1 MVNLTAIKNMKN
13 SFFFLPLK
21 KRFNQEQELSFEEQQ
36 SQILVDIGYKLK
48 RFRDKHSICLERVSV
63 VTMIRI
69 DLLEAIE
76 EGNLE
81 KLPEPVYTQGLIK
94 RYANAMG
101 LNGEQL
107 ANLFPTEKTQ
117 ETSKKSLLNLSM
129 PQLRPHH
136 LYFLYVLIILLS
148 VSLLPRVMS
157 SYYILG
163 KKQEINNYRKE
174 KNQSDLA
181 HASSGNTNTEQKS
194 TDKIT
199 TAKLEKQ
206 NKKQSLVVSVIVKE
220 DSWVSIKIDG
230 KIAFEG
236 TLVQGT
242 QNTWEAQEQL
252 VFFAGNAGG
261 ILIPINNGQMMRLG
275 KTGEV
280 KEVVFTPTDTKI
292 SQSNNTKN

>member
-1 MVNLTAIKNMKN
+1 MVNFTAIKNIKN
-13 SFFFLPLK
+13 SLFLLQFN
-21 KRFNQEQELSFEEQQ
+21 KRFHQEKELSFEEKQN
-36 SQILVDIGYKLK
+36 QILVDIGYKLK
-48 RFRDKHSICLERVSV
+48 RFREKHSICLERVAI

-69 DLLEAIE
+69 NLLEAIE

-81 KLPEPVYTQGLIK
+81 KLPEPVYIQGLIK
-94 RYANAMG
+94 RYADAMG

-117 ETSKKSLLNLSM
+117 ETSKQSLLNLSM

-136 LYFLYVLIILLS
+136 LYLLYVSIVLLS
-148 VSLLPRVMS
+148 VSLLPRLMS

-163 KKQEINNYRKE
+163 KKSEINNYRKE

-181 HASSGNTNTEQKS
+181 QASSGNIKIEEKS
-194 TDKIT
+194 TDQIT
-199 TAKLEKQ
+199 KAKLEKQ
-206 NKKQSLVVSVIVKE
+206 NKKQSLAVSVIVKE
-220 DSWVSIKIDG
+220 DSWVSIEIDG

-242 QNTWEAQEQL
+242 QKTWEAQEQL

-261 ILIPINNGQMMRLG
+261 ILIPINNGQTMQLG

-292 SQSNNTKN
+292 SQSSNTKN

>member
-1 MVNLTAIKNMKN
+1 MVNLTAIKNIKK
-13 SFFFLPLK
+13 SFFVLPFK
-21 KRFNQEQELSFEEQQ
+21 KRFEREKELSFEEQQ
-36 SQILVDIGYKLK
+36 NQALLDIGYKLK
-48 RFRDKHSICLERVSV
+48 RFREKHSICLERVAV

-69 DLLEAIE
+69 NLLEAIE

-81 KLPEPVYTQGLIK
+81 KLPEPVYIQGLIK
-94 RYANAMG
+94 RYADAMG

-136 LYFLYVLIILLS
+136 LYFLYVSIVLLS

-163 KKQEINNYRKE
+163 KKTEINNYTKE

-181 HASSGNTNTEQKS
+181 QASSGNIKNEEKS

-199 TAKLEKQ
+199 AAKLEKQ

-242 QNTWEAQEQL
+242 QKTWEAQEKL

-261 ILIPINNGQMMRLG
+261 ILIPINNGQMMQLG

-292 SQSNNTKN
+292 SQSSNTKN

>member
-1 MVNLTAIKNMKN
+1 MTAIKNIKK
-13 SFFFLPLK
+13 SFFVLPFK
-21 KRFNQEQELSFEEQQ
+21 KRFEREKELSFEEQQ
-36 SQILVDIGYKLK
+36 NQALLDIGYKLK
-48 RFRDKHSICLERVSV
+48 RFREKHSICLERVAV

-69 DLLEAIE
+69 NLLEAIE

-81 KLPEPVYTQGLIK
+81 KLPEPVYIQGLIK
-94 RYANAMG
+94 RYADAMG

-136 LYFLYVLIILLS
+136 LYFLYVSIVLLS

-163 KKQEINNYRKE
+163 KKTEINNYTKE

-181 HASSGNTNTEQKS
+181 QASSGNIKNEEKS

-199 TAKLEKQ
+199 AAKLEKQ

-242 QNTWEAQEQL
+242 QKTWEAQEKL

-261 ILIPINNGQMMRLG
+261 ILIPINNGQMMQLG

-292 SQSNNTKN
+292 SQSSNTKN

>member
-1 MVNLTAIKNMKN
+1 MTAIKNIKK
-13 SFFFLPLK
+13 SFFLLPFK
-21 KRFNQEQELSFEEQQ
+21 KRFEREKELSFEEQQ
-36 SQILVDIGYKLK
+36 NQTLVDIGYKLK
-48 RFRDKHSICLERVSV
+48 RFREKHSICLERVAV

-81 KLPEPVYTQGLIK
+81 KLPEPVYIQGLIK
-94 RYANAMG
+94 RYADAMG

-107 ANLFPTEKTQ
+107 ANLFPTEKVQ
-117 ETSKKSLLNLSM
+117 ETSKKSPINLSM

-136 LYFLYVLIILLS
+136 LYLLYVLIVLLS

-163 KKQEINNYRKE
+163 KKPETNNYRKE
-174 KNQSDLA
+174 KNKSDLA
-181 HASSGNTNTEQKS
+181 QASSGNIKTQEKS

-199 TAKLEKQ
+199 TGESEKQ

-230 KIAFEG
+230 KIA
-236 TLVQGT
+236 
-242 QNTWEAQEQL
+242 
-252 VFFAGNAGG
+252 
-261 ILIPINNGQMMRLG
+261 
-275 KTGEV
+275 
-280 KEVVFTPTDTKI
+280 
-292 SQSNNTKN
+292 